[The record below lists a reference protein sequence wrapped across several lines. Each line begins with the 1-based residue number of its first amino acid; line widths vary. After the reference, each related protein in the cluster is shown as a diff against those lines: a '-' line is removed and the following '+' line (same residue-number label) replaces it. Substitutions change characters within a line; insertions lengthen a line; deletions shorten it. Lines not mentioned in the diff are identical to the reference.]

1 MNSTM
6 IEAIKLHKDTPP
18 DWYFQSLRVD
28 VFQRFWHKS
37 RFREVS
43 KLIEPIG
50 GTVLDIG
57 CADGVFS
64 KVIFDKSKADK
75 FIGMDVIKSS
85 VAWANKHW
93 KKEKNM
99 KFIFGDA
106 HDLKF
111 KTGTFDA
118 VFAMEV
124 LEHVVNPKKVLSEI
138 RRILKK
144 GGYAVF
150 LVPSDNLL
158 FRAIWFIWLHFYPRG
173 WVWRDTHIQTYRN
186 NYLFKVS
193 KQAGFKIELEKKF
206 NFGMLD
212 LVKVRKT

>member
-1 MNSTM
+1 MT
-6 IEAIKLHKDTPP
+6 EAIKLHKDTPP
-18 DWYFQSLRVD
+18 NWYFESLRVD
-28 VFQRFWHKS
+28 IFQRFWHKS

-43 KLIEPIG
+43 KLIEPTG
-50 GTVLDIG
+50 GTILDIG

-64 KVIFDKSKADK
+64 KVIFDKSNADK

-85 VAWANKHW
+85 VDWANKHW
-93 KKEKNM
+93 KKEKRM

-111 KTGTFDA
+111 KTETFDA

-124 LEHVVNPKKVLSEI
+124 LEHVVDPKKVLSEI
-138 RRILKK
+138 KRILKK

-158 FRAIWFIWLHFYPRG
+158 FRIIWFIWLHFYPRG

-186 NYLFKVS
+186 DYLFKVS
-193 KQAGFKIELEKKF
+193 KQAGFKVEVHKKF

-212 LVKVRKT
+212 LVKVRKI